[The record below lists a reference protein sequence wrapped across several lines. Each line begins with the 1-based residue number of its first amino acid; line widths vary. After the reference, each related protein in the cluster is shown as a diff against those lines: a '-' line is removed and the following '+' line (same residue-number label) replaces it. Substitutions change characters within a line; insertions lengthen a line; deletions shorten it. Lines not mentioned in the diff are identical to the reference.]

1 MVEDNIIGNNMV
13 EDLRQFSRDLA
24 NKVIENNIREQR
36 EYYIMNEIIKTLEKI
51 EEEENK
57 LINVDWQIFFY
68 LLFYLRKGML

>member
-1 MVEDNIIGNNMV
+1 MFEDNIIGNNMV

-36 EYYIMNEIIKTLEKI
+36 ECYIMSEIIKTLEHKI

-57 LINVDWQIFFY
+57 LINVD
-68 LLFYLRKGML
+68 

>member
-1 MVEDNIIGNNMV
+1 MFEDNIIGNNMV

-36 EYYIMNEIIKTLEKI
+36 EYYIMSEIIKTLEHKI

-57 LINVDWQIFFY
+57 LINVD
-68 LLFYLRKGML
+68 

>member
-1 MVEDNIIGNNMV
+1 MFEDNIIGNNIV

-36 EYYIMNEIIKTLEKI
+36 EYYIMSEIIKTLEHKI

-57 LINVDWQIFFY
+57 LINVD
-68 LLFYLRKGML
+68 

>member
-24 NKVIENNIREQR
+24 NKVIKNNIREQR

-57 LINVDWQIFFY
+57 LINVD
-68 LLFYLRKGML
+68 

>member
-1 MVEDNIIGNNMV
+1 MFEDNIIGNNMV

-24 NKVIENNIREQR
+24 NKVIKNNIQEQR

-57 LINVDWQIFFY
+57 LINVD
-68 LLFYLRKGML
+68 

>member
-57 LINVDWQIFFY
+57 LINVD
-68 LLFYLRKGML
+68 